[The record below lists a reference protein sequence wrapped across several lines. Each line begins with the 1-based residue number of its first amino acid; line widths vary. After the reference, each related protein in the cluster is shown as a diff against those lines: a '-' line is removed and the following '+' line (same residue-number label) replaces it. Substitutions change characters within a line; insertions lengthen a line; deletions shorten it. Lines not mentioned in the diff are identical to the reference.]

1 MRLRRN
7 TFEEKQSLSVQSD
20 LNPTMFTV
28 ARVLFLVSLSL
39 AAPKSS
45 LSLGKDVSRS
55 LGFPKISPKTSPALM
70 TPTISFQRRWK
81 TKLQVCKIKTEINKS
96 KTNDIIV

>member
-1 MRLRRN
+1 
-7 TFEEKQSLSVQSD
+7 
-20 LNPTMFTV
+20 MFTV
-28 ARVLFLVSLSL
+28 MLVARLLFLASLSL
-39 AAPKSS
+39 AVPMPS
-45 LSLGKDVSRS
+45 LSLGKD
-55 LGFPKISPKTSPALM
+55 FPKPPPSPKTSPALM